1 MKKVFYA
8 LCFTVSLTCVT
19 PLSPV
24 AAAQKAATHA
34 SVISPADF
42 VRRAALSDMYE
53 TQSSEL
59 AAVKGDGPTRALAAM
74 LNADHQ
80 KTSSQ
85 LGVIVKGHAQD
96 LPLPPRL
103 DPSHQKLIDALK
115 SLNGP
120 AFSKLFLQQQRQI
133 HQEAITLFE
142 AYQANGTNAELR
154 NWATQTV
161 PKLKEHLTHVDSL
174 LMPSGQ

>member
-1 MKKVFYA
+1 MHKTFYA
-8 LCFTVSLTCVT
+8 FCLSISLLGV
-19 PLSPV
+19 PSISL
-24 AAAQKAATHA
+24 AATAQQSALHA
-34 SVISPADF
+34 RGISPAGF
-42 VRRAALSDMYE
+42 VRQAALSDMYE
-53 TQSSEL
+53 TESSEL

-85 LGVIVKGHAQD
+85 LGTIVKGHAQD

-103 DPSHQKLIDALK
+103 DASHQKLINVLK
-115 SLNGP
+115 SLDGP

-142 AYQANGTNAELR
+142 DYQANGTNVELR
-154 NWATQTV
+154 EWASQTV
-161 PKLKEHLTHVDSL
+161 PKLREHLRHGES
-174 LMPSGQ
+174 MMAPASK

>member
-1 MKKVFYA
+1 MNKAFYT
-8 LCFTVSLTCVT
+8 LCFTYLL
-19 PLSPV
+19 LSYMSP
-24 AAAQKAATHA
+24 AATAQEAAPHGN
-34 SVISPADF
+34 VISPADF

-59 AAVKGDGPTRALAAM
+59 AAVKGDAPARDLAAM

-103 DPSHQKLIDALK
+103 DPAHQKLIDELK
-115 SLNGP
+115 NLEGA
-120 AFSKLFLQQQRQI
+120 AFSKQFLQQQRQV
-133 HQEAITLFE
+133 HQEAVTLFE
-142 AYQANGTNAELR
+142 SYQATGTNAELR
-154 NWATQTV
+154 QWAVQTV
-161 PKLKEHLTHVDSL
+161 PKLKEHLKHVESL
-174 LMPSGQ
+174 ITPAAQ